1 MKKFLFISDFD
12 GTVTAQDFFQQIMY
26 RYEHNKIFSNN
37 WKSGFDLLQDVFGDM
52 NLTQAQLDLEIER
65 IPLDPYFLS
74 TVDFIENFG
83 GDFLLLSAGCK
94 YYIQRKL
101 DLVGAENIDIIAND
115 GFYSDGGLRMVK
127 DENNLF
133 YSEKFGIDKVSVV
146 KYFRNEYDI
155 IAYAGDSSV
164 DFDACKSCDIRFA
177 KSKLAD
183 ILNLFNINHH
193 KFKNFCDIKSI
204 LNSKLKH
211 II

>member
-1 MKKFLFISDFD
+1 
-12 GTVTAQDFFQQIMY
+12 
-26 RYEHNKIFSNN
+26 
-37 WKSGFDLLQDVFGDM
+37 M

-74 TVDFIENFG
+74 TVDFIKNFG

-101 DLVGAENIDIIAND
+101 ALIGAKNIYIIAND
-115 GFYSDGGLRMVK
+115 GFYGDGGLRMVR
-127 DENNLF
+127 DENSLF

-146 KYFRNEYDI
+146 KYFRNKYDI

-164 DFDACKSCDIRFA
+164 DFDACRMCDFRFA
-177 KSKLAD
+177 KNKLAD
-183 ILNLFNINHH
+183 ILNLFNINHY

-204 LNSKLKH
+204 LNSKSKH
-211 II
+211 FM